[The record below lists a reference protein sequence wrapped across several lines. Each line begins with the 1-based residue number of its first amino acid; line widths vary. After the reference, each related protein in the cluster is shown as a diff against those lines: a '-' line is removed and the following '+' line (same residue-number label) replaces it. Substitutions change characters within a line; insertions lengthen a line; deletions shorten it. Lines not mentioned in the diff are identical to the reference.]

1 MPAWLKIPPERLI
14 SLFPLLLIM
23 TLVGVSAWLMSVVN
37 DAMSPE
43 QTVRKGPDLI
53 LRQFTSV
60 TTLPSGAMRDR
71 LTAAE
76 MQYTEGREEGVL
88 SQPSLFRQPP
98 DSAPLKVVA
107 DTARIDQQRD
117 EAWFEGNVRLERS
130 SGSAKPVLTATTDR
144 LWVNSRTGQARTES
158 AIEMQQGA
166 KSASAVGFEY
176 DHDRQSLVLKNQVR
190 VKYVK

>member
-1 MPAWLKIPPERLI
+1 MPAWLKVPPERLI

-23 TLVGVSAWLMSVVN
+23 TLAGVSAWLMSVVN
-37 DAMSPE
+37 AAMSPE
-43 QTVRKGPDLI
+43 VLVRKGPDLI
-53 LRQFTSV
+53 LRDFTSV

-71 LTAAE
+71 LAAAE
-76 MQYTEGREEGVL
+76 MRYSEGSEEGL
-88 SQPSLFRQPP
+88 LTRPSLLRQPP

-107 DTARIDQQRD
+107 ETARIDQQRD
-117 EAWFEGNVRLERS
+117 EAWFEGNVRLERG
-130 SGSAKPVLTATTDR
+130 SGSAKPVLTARTDR

-158 AIEMQQGA
+158 AIELQQGV
-166 KSASAVGFEY
+166 KTASAVGFEY